1 MRAMEAPS
9 PTVPY
14 TRAPPRSLTSPL
26 PTLIKPPLPTLFRV
40 SPLGAQ
46 VSSTAVLAVSFDIW
60 FNEAMAVS
68 FSGVAR
74 DRRFGIKTAGL
85 LLLGG
90 TARSLTFYRGWRRV
104 QSEA

>member
-1 MRAMEAPS
+1 MSEQPGVRAMEAPS

-26 PTLIKPPLPTLFRV
+26 PTLIKPPLLPTLFRV
-40 SPLGAQ
+40 SPLGAR

-74 DRRFGIKTAGL
+74 DRRFGIKRPGCCYWGAL
-85 LLLGG
+85 L
-90 TARSLTFYRGWRRV
+90 
-104 QSEA
+104 EA